1 MRLINKDIFI
11 IALILNL
18 LLNILAFFNNYYI
31 SFILKFL
38 PLSLTIIVIIKFLKD
53 EYYEYK
59 KFLSFFTYNYLLVL
73 LFDKIADSSSLLNFF
88 DSINEWL
95 ALGVSFFII
104 IYGLIGKPFVIA
116 FLYQFFRKKSYKEEL
131 EKAKKLLEENSISQ
145 EEFEIINKNI
155 STAK

>member
-1 MRLINKDIFI
+1 MRLISKDIFI

-18 LLNILAFFNNYYI
+18 FLNILAFFNNSYI

-38 PLSLTIIVIIKFLKD
+38 PLFLTIIIIIIKFLKD

-73 LFDKIADSSSLLNFF
+73 LFDKIADSSSVLNFL

-95 ALGVSFFII
+95 ALGVSIFII

-116 FLYQFFRKKSYKEEL
+116 FLYQFFRKKL
-131 EKAKKLLEENSISQ
+131 
-145 EEFEIINKNI
+145 NI
-155 STAK
+155 SRRI

>member
-18 LLNILAFFNNYYI
+18 LMNALAFFNNYYI

-38 PLSLTIIVIIKFLKD
+38 PFSLTIIVIIKFLKD

-59 KFLSFFTYNYLLVL
+59 KILSFFIYNSLLVL
-73 LFDKIADSSSLLNFF
+73 LFDKIADSSSLLNFL

-95 ALGVSFFII
+95 ALGVSIFIL
-104 IYGLIGKPFVIA
+104 IYGLIGKPFVTA

-155 STAK
+155 SMTK

>member
-1 MRLINKDIFI
+1 MRLISKDIFI

-18 LLNILAFFNNYYI
+18 FLNILAFFNNSYI

-38 PLSLTIIVIIKFLKD
+38 PLFLTIIIIIKFLKD

-59 KFLSFFTYNYLLVL
+59 KFLSFF
-73 LFDKIADSSSLLNFF
+73 
-88 DSINEWL
+88 NEWL
-95 ALGVSFFII
+95 ALGVSIFII

-131 EKAKKLLEENSISQ
+131 EKAKKLLEENLISQ

>member
-1 MRLINKDIFI
+1 MRLISKDIFI

-18 LLNILAFFNNYYI
+18 FLNILAFFNNSYI

-38 PLSLTIIVIIKFLKD
+38 PLFLTIIIIIIKFLKD

-73 LFDKIADSSSLLNFF
+73 LFDKIADSSSVLNFL

-95 ALGVSFFII
+95 ALGVSIFII

-116 FLYQFFRKKSYKEEL
+116 FLYQFFRKKL
-131 EKAKKLLEENSISQ
+131 
-145 EEFEIINKNI
+145 NI
-155 STAK
+155 SRRIWNNKQKYINS